1 MAYDSKNVD
10 LSNLIIRPQ
19 RKLGEDDSLQFLW
32 AVSYSDL
39 LMVLLSFFIVFFDPN
54 KEESKSRLAV
64 VSRSLE
70 KLKGVAVA
78 KTSVPV
84 SSPSAV
90 AFNGLK
96 EVKLSLDSSRIKY
109 HSFGSN
115 SDSITIDFPDGFYG
129 PGKYE
134 VTREIREKLS
144 EVLSAIQASKSSVR
158 LVFVGHTDSMPLN
171 VLLHKNVL
179 NSNQDLSGIR
189 ASRALNFAREMGFA
203 ANQLTTE
210 GAGSE
215 IRNTRSLS
223 IRITGGEKP

>member
-1 MAYDSKNVD
+1 MAFDSKKID
-10 LSNLIIRPQ
+10 SSNLIIRPY
-19 RKLGEDDSLQFLW
+19 RKRGEDDSLQFLW

-54 KEESKSRLAV
+54 KEESKSRLTV
-64 VSRSLE
+64 VSQSLE
-70 KLKGVAVA
+70 KLKGVAAA
-78 KTSVPV
+78 KSSVPV
-84 SSPSAV
+84 SSPSTV
-90 AFNGLK
+90 VFNGLK
-96 EVKLSLDSSRIKY
+96 EVRLALDSSKVSY
-109 HSFGSN
+109 HSVGNS

-134 VTREIREKLS
+134 VTRGIREKLA
-144 EVLSAIQASKSSVR
+144 EVLIAIQSSKSSVR
-158 LVFVGHTDSMPLN
+158 LVFVGHTDSKPLN

-215 IRNTRSLS
+215 VRNTRSLS